1 METVTFSWETVDR
14 WPRMYINGE
23 RYRGLIS
30 SSVYYRT
37 VCRSIRGEIR
47 ISREELLSDD

>member
-1 METVTFSWETVDR
+1 MENVTFSWETVDC

-30 SSVYYRT
+30 ARVYNRT

-47 ISREELLSDD
+47 ITRSELLAED